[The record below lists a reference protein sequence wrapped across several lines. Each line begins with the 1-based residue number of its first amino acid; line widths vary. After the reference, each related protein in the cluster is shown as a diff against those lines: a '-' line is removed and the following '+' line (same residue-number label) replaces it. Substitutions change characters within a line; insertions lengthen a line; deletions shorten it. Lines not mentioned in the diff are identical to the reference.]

1 MKTTNA
7 NVTIAE
13 PSEHKNGD
21 AFFPIFLAFELS
33 ADDLAVVE
41 DIIKP
46 ALDDTTQNDHDLAD
60 VLLTCLTYG
69 IHRAYQDAT
78 GKKWTLR
85 MDRKK
90 PKS

>member
-1 MKTTNA
+1 MKSSNA
-7 NVTIAE
+7 DVTIAPPYQRE
-13 PSEHKNGD
+13 NGES
-21 AFFPIFLAFELS
+21 FMPVFLAFEIS
-33 ADDLAVVE
+33 ADDLAAVE

-46 ALDDTTQNDHDLAD
+46 ALDDTTQYDHDVAD
-60 VLLTCLTYG
+60 VLLACLTYG
-69 IHRAYQDAT
+69 IHQAYQDAT

>member
-1 MKTTNA
+1 MKSTNA
-7 NVTIAE
+7 YITTADPI
-13 PSEHKNGD
+13 EHKNGEV
-21 AFFPIFLAFELS
+21 FFPIFFNFELS
-33 ADDLAVVE
+33 ADDLAAVE

-46 ALDDTTQNDHDLAD
+46 TLDDTTQNDHDLAD